1 MEHPFVLSVAKII
14 NNDNITQ
21 MGTSTSDLLLHPV
34 RLRIV
39 MALAGD
45 ELTTAQLGERLP
57 EIPPAT
63 LYRQVATLH
72 EGGVLTVVGERR
84 VRGGVER
91 TYGIVEDSTLVGP
104 DDASAMSRDEHMT
117 GFVTFVGALVD
128 SMGRYLEN
136 PATSPGEDA
145 MGYRQ
150 LPLWL
155 DADELDELI
164 DQVAAILRRY
174 TANEPSPGRS
184 RLTLST
190 ILIPDPPSE
199 SRD

>member
-1 MEHPFVLSVAKII
+1 
-14 NNDNITQ
+14 
-21 MGTSTSDLLLHPV
+21 MGTSTSELLLHPV

-72 EGGVLTVVGERR
+72 DGGVLEVVRERR

-91 TYGIVEDSTLVGP
+91 TYRIVEGSTLVGP
-104 DDASAMSRDEHMT
+104 DDASVMSREEHMT

-136 PATSPGEDA
+136 PEASPGEDA

-150 LPLWL
+150 VPLWL
-155 DADELDELI
+155 DADELDRMVEQI
-164 DQVAAILRRY
+164 GGILRRY
-174 TANEPSPGRS
+174 VDNEPAPGRS

-190 ILIPDPPSE
+190 ILIPDLAPD
-199 SRD
+199 SRR